1 MTDQDLRYV
10 LFDLETRD
18 ILGIN
23 SNKPALNETYFE
35 ISYKDVEDFIK
46 NKKNPVHYYIDKDV
60 KQSKYSIKLK
70 KTDIAVRL
78 IDDRL
83 FKIPSVEGGDVVVE
97 NNLKEQK
104 LTVKLDETF
113 RAYLM
118 KKYKIT
124 NETKVE
130 NINVEGQ
137 QFLDFILCYDNDPHN
152 LIEYARIPV
161 LYLLMNKEAIVP
173 YKTKHSDHSVY
184 TKRIYDDYCY
194 KEVNNE

>member
-1 MTDQDLRYV
+1 MIDEKRYV
-10 LFDLETRD
+10 LFDLETRN

-23 SNKPALNETYFE
+23 RNQPDLSKTYFE
-35 ISYKDVEDFIK
+35 IDYKDVEDFIN

-70 KTDIAVRL
+70 KTDIAVKL

-83 FKIPSVEGGDVVVE
+83 FKIPKLEAGDVIVE
-97 NNLKEQK
+97 NNIKEQK
-104 LTVKLDETF
+104 LTIKFDETF

-124 NETKVE
+124 NDTKIE
-130 NINVEGQ
+130 NINIEGQ
-137 QFLDFILCYDNDPHN
+137 EFLDFILCYDSDPHN

-161 LYLLMNKEAIVP
+161 LYLLTNKEAVVS
-173 YKTKHSDHSVY
+173 YNTKHTDNCVY

-194 KEVNNE
+194 KELKDE

>member
-1 MTDQDLRYV
+1 MTEQDLRYV
-10 LFDLETRD
+10 LFDLETRN

-23 SNKPALNETYFE
+23 RKKPALNETYFE
-35 ISYKDVEDFIK
+35 VSYKDVEDFIQ

-60 KQSKYSIKLK
+60 KQSKYYIKLK
-70 KTDIAVRL
+70 QTDIAVKL

-83 FKIPSVEGGDVVVE
+83 FKIPKAESGDVVVE

-104 LTVKLDETF
+104 LTIKFDETF

-118 KKYKIT
+118 KKYKLT
-124 NETKVE
+124 NETQVQNV
-130 NINVEGQ
+130 NIDGQ
-137 QFLDFILCYDNDPHN
+137 EFLDFILCHDNDPHN

-161 LYLLMNKEAIVP
+161 LYLLMNKEAVVP
-173 YKTKHSDHSVY
+173 YKSEHNDQCVY

>member
-1 MTDQDLRYV
+1 MIDEKRYV
-10 LFDLETRD
+10 RFDLETRD
-18 ILGIN
+18 ILGIDRN
-23 SNKPALNETYFE
+23 QPDLSNTYFE
-35 ISYKDVEDFIK
+35 VEYKDVEDFVT
-46 NKKNPVHYYIDKDV
+46 NKKNPVHYYIDKDI

-70 KTDIAVRL
+70 KTDIAVKL

-83 FKIPSVEGGDVVVE
+83 FKIPKLEAGDIVVE

-104 LTVKLDETF
+104 MTIKFDEVF

-124 NETKVE
+124 NETKIE
-130 NINVEGQ
+130 SINVEGQ
-137 QFLDFILCYDNDPHN
+137 EFLDFILCYDSDPHN

-161 LYLLMNKEAIVP
+161 LYLLMNKEAVVP
-173 YKTKHSDHSVY
+173 YNTKQKDHSVY

-194 KEVNNE
+194 KELGNE

>member
-1 MTDQDLRYV
+1 MIEEKRYV
-10 LFDLETRD
+10 RFDLETRN
-18 ILGIN
+18 ILGIDR
-23 SNKPALNETYFE
+23 NKPDLSKTYFE
-35 ISYKDVEDFIK
+35 VDYKDVEEFVT
-46 NKKNPVHYYIDKDV
+46 NKKNIVHYYIDKDV

-83 FKIPSVEGGDVVVE
+83 YKIPKLEAGDIIVE
-97 NNLKEQK
+97 NDLKEQK
-104 LTVKLDETF
+104 MTIKFNEEF

-124 NETKVE
+124 KDTSVE
-130 NINVEGQ
+130 DINVEGQ
-137 QFLDFILCYDNDPHN
+137 QFLDFILCHDSDPHN

-161 LYLLMNKEAIVP
+161 LYLLMNQKAIVP
-173 YKTKHSDHSVY
+173 YNTKHIDHCVY